1 MHKVLVVCMANYCR
15 SPVAEHYLRKR
26 FHGSLDIDS
35 AGLIDFHNPG
45 MDKRSIEFIKEDNE
59 AIEIHQPKK
68 INEKLISSSDIV
80 YAIDFK
86 ILMNLNSIFKKH
98 RDKFKIFGLESKK
111 IILNDPYHFNDDD
124 YFKVMRGIKYISENI
139 SIKI

>member
-1 MHKVLVVCMANYCR
+1 M
-15 SPVAEHYLRKR
+15 
-26 FHGSLDIDS
+26 
-35 AGLIDFHNPG
+35 
-45 MDKRSIEFIKEDNE
+45 
-59 AIEIHQPKK
+59 
-68 INEKLISSSDIV
+68 ISSSDIV

-124 YFKVMRGIKYISENI
+124 YFKVMRELNIFLKIFPLKYSAF
-139 SIKI
+139 SI